1 MSSELATP
9 LSTQR
14 PKRADAA
21 RNYDKLLAAAREA
34 FTSEGEDASLEGI
47 ARRADVGIGTLYR
60 NFPTRQALLEAVYI
74 GEVEGICLAAQELE
88 GLDPWQALTGWLRR
102 FADYATTKKA
112 LAAEL
117 MAYMD
122 EGSEVFLHCRHAIKA
137 AGTPLLEA
145 AQRSGDVRPDVRF
158 MDIVRMVGGIATI
171 PNAEPGQVDRILA
184 VALDGLRARSTRSAA
199 RPAQQRS
206 RQHPRHL
213 QLVHPSA
220 PSIQATDFRGRA
232 KRREGRDP
240 DLRAAVPAATGLRTR
255 AQTVNLIGDFG
266 DSGERPDAGC
276 DSRCRGATGQGSR
289 ND

>member
-1 MSSELATP
+1 MRSLPPLSSENYTEGPSALSSELVTSVP
-9 LSTQR
+9 TQR

-74 GEVEGICLAAQELE
+74 EEVEGICRAVQEFDGE
-88 GLDPWQALTGWLRR
+88 DPWAALTGWLRR
-102 FADYATTKKA
+102 FADYAETKKA
-112 LAAEL
+112 LAGEL

-158 MDIVRMVGGIATI
+158 MDVVRMIGGIATI
-171 PNAEPGQVDRILA
+171 HNAEPGQVDRILA
-184 VALDGLRARSTRSAA
+184 VALDGLRAR
-199 RPAQQRS
+199 
-206 RQHPRHL
+206 
-213 QLVHPSA
+213 
-220 PSIQATDFRGRA
+220 
-232 KRREGRDP
+232 
-240 DLRAAVPAATGLRTR
+240 
-255 AQTVNLIGDFG
+255 
-266 DSGERPDAGC
+266 
-276 DSRCRGATGQGSR
+276 
-289 ND
+289 